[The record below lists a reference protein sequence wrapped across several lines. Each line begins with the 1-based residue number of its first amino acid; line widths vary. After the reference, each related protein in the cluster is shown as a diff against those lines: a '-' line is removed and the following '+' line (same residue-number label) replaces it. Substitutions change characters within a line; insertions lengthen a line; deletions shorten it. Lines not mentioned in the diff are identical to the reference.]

1 MISAIKKKMIWG
13 LWLFIF
19 PPSLWLIYQL
29 YPPHI
34 AGHEIDIIVFLIL
47 AFFVAATPM
56 IINGSP
62 IFLIQWVA
70 WAVFLTFG
78 LFVELIILQLTIIVL
93 FIRVKLPK
101 EQFFRIPLNS
111 LMFMFVSF
119 LSGATYY
126 MLGGSPGARL
136 ADIDHS
142 FWLIPIYPILYYVF
156 NHFFIW
162 IINLVLYNGKRETFG
177 IDFIW
182 ETITTIITFP
192 MGFVLFILYK
202 ELGLVALIFVGI
214 PFASLSVILNLY
226 YSSRKI
232 NKLLQSATEIG
243 HQLAER
249 LNVDEVLD
257 LFIQKLTEMLPVDY
271 AYILDI
277 IDNEELQIIRQV
289 EKGVIKCSKMEP
301 LRKSEGISGLVWQQK
316 KAALFSSQKE
326 WKNIV
331 KGYMPDKVESVLS
344 MPIVRNSEA
353 VGVLF
358 LASSGK
364 RAYEKSQL
372 MIVDILCSHFA
383 IALENARNYEKTK
396 AQSERCAL
404 TKLYNYRYFENFL
417 STEFEKI
424 LQNVREEI
432 SLIILDIDHFK
443 AVNDMY
449 GHQSGNEILCQLA
462 DVLMDLIGDKGMV
475 ARYGGEEF
483 VILLP
488 DVKKS
493 NAVKIAETVR
503 QAIANHPFL
512 LTQHIDKRDQP
523 QQVHITGSIGVA
535 SAPQDADEPLAL
547 IRHADRALY
556 VGAKR
561 AGRNRVAEYVK

>member
-1 MISAIKKKMIWG
+1 MISAIKKKVIWG

-34 AGHEIDIIVFLIL
+34 AGDGIDIFVFLIL

-93 FIRVKLPK
+93 FIRVKLTK

-119 LSGATYY
+119 LSGAIYY
-126 MLGGSPGARL
+126 VLGGSSGVRL
-136 ADIDHS
+136 ADMDHS
-142 FWLIPIYPILYYVF
+142 FLLIPIYPILYYVF

-182 ETITTIITFP
+182 ETVTTIITFP

-214 PFASLSVILNLY
+214 PFASLSIILNLY
-226 YSSRKI
+226 YSSKKI
-232 NKLLQSATEIG
+232 NELLHNATEIG

-249 LNVDEVLD
+249 LNVDAVLD

-277 IDNEELQIIRQV
+277 IDNEELHLIRQV
-289 EKGVIKCSKMEP
+289 EKGEKKFSAIEP
-301 LRKSEGISGLVWQQK
+301 LRKNEGISGLVWEQK
-316 KAALFSSQKE
+316 SAALFNSQKE
-326 WKNIV
+326 WKGIV
-331 KGYMPDKVESVLS
+331 KGYMPEKVESVLS
-344 MPIVRNSEA
+344 VPIIRNSE
-353 VGVLF
+353 VIGVLF
-358 LASSGK
+358 LASSTK

-404 TKLYNYRYFENFL
+404 TKLYNYRYFENLL
-417 STEFEKI
+417 SFEFEK
-424 LQNVREEI
+424 LKNQEREVI

-443 AVNDMY
+443 SVNDMY
-449 GHQSGNEILCQLA
+449 GHQSGNEILYQLA
-462 DVLMDLIGDKGMV
+462 NLLTDLIGQRGTI

-488 DVKKS
+488 NVEKS
-493 NAVKIAETVR
+493 NAVKIAEHVR
-503 QAIANHPFL
+503 QTIADYIFTLEH
-512 LTQHIDKRDQP
+512 HIGKNEKI
-523 QQVHITGSIGVA
+523 QQVHITASIGVA
-535 SAPQDADEPLAL
+535 AAPQDADEPLAL